1 MSHAGAH
8 GGSTKSTG
16 NKQLFGLFVND
27 LWTAALIVAV
37 TLVAALK
44 VASLVVI

>member
-1 MSHAGAH
+1 MSHAGVH

-16 NKQLFGLFVND
+16 NKQFVND